1 MTDSVEGD
9 IVLQLTALQ
18 EQIEDARRYL
28 AEHGSVPGLV
38 RPSLVDMAAD
48 VVRQR
53 DEARADVERTM
64 QAEAAI
70 RDALTVQR
78 DESRAEV
85 ERRQTCLRCRTI
97 APPATMT
104 AVEALALVRESGH
117 MTSDGLAYVA
127 GLLAGVGVAP

>member
-18 EQIEDARRYL
+18 EQIEDARSYL

-53 DEARADVERTM
+53 DEARADVER
-64 QAEAAI
+64 
-70 RDALTVQR
+70 
-78 DESRAEV
+78 
-85 ERRQTCLRCRTI
+85 RQTCLRCRTI
-97 APPATMT
+97 APPSTVT

-117 MTSDGLAYVA
+117 MTSDGLAYID
-127 GLLAGVGVAP
+127 GLRAGVGVGVAS